1 MKLRTP
7 LAALSLAL
15 GIASLST
22 SAQAQAP
29 DPCTLYLCMASISG
43 QGSKPANCAAATV
56 YWGMPQL
63 SGGLAVYDYYPV
75 VQFNAPSS
83 YMNRRSYMSGCRGAT
98 DTPNNSNIFE
108 AIMNQWG
115 YQQYAQ

>member
-29 DPCTLYLCMASISG
+29 DPCTLYLCMASKSG
-43 QGSKPANCAAATV
+43 QGSQPANCTPAIS
-56 YWGMPQL
+56 YWHFAFPF
-63 SGGLAVYDYYPV
+63 GLAIYDYYTGE
-75 VQFNAPSS
+75 FMAEPSYNYRKQ
-83 YMNRRSYMSGCRGAT
+83 YMNNCPGAT
-98 DTPNNSNIFE
+98 NTSNNSNISD

-115 YQQYAQ
+115 RTP